1 MNSSDHVL
9 VARMAL
15 QLGENGSV
23 SLYWDWRWKAG
34 LKHPLSNGVYYLT
47 YQGKKSSGKE
57 DDSIL
62 PQTEL
67 SF

>member
-23 SLYWDWRWKAG
+23 SLYWDWR
-34 LKHPLSNGVYYLT
+34 
-47 YQGKKSSGKE
+47 
-57 DDSIL
+57 
-62 PQTEL
+62 
-67 SF
+67 